1 MDPSKHILELADG
14 PDIGLERYFLGSYAS
29 LCVCLCACERDG
41 WSIAVA
47 SSKDHSGKPAGGGK
61 VFPICRKKLESTSS
75 LASVSLVMAR

>member
-1 MDPSKHILELADG
+1 MLWLSCKDDRALQIVEMDPSKHILELADG

-47 SSKDHSGKPAGGGK
+47 SSKDHSGKPAGGGEG
-61 VFPICRKKLESTSS
+61 FPH
-75 LASVSLVMAR
+75 M